1 VWQFNAPDN
10 VNPFSA
16 LLQISKQNLSSNVF

>member
-1 VWQFNAPDN
+1 